1 MPENAA
7 LNMKPTWHSLL
18 RAVTIYSSEKNKRTK
33 EVELNH
39 SFQFV
44 IIISLSSIS
53 SDMPKAAEQH
63 MQRDQ
68 SGNVYISKYQNLNVF
83 LTQGPSQVPP
93 SSFH

>member
-18 RAVTIYSSEKNKRTK
+18 RVVTIYSSEKNKRTK

-39 SFQFV
+39 LFQFV
-44 IIISLSSIS
+44 IIIISLSSIS

-68 SGNVYISKYQNLNVF
+68 SGNVYISKYQNLNV
-83 LTQGPSQVPP
+83 PP
-93 SSFH
+93 SSFHQFKL